1 MASRERVI
9 KPPDDRPPPAPPE
22 PRASCAFDLDL
33 THCVYRCR
41 GAPRLHAAFLCP
53 LHANIYG
60 IEFLSF
66 VITDFDSKKTI
77 FEVGRPL
84 ADGKR
89 ARRTG
94 EERDGETEREIA

>member
-1 MASRERVI
+1 MFIAV
-9 KPPDDRPPPAPPE
+9 A
-22 PRASCAFDLDL
+22 
-33 THCVYRCR
+33 
-41 GAPRLHAAFLCP
+41 APRLHAAFLCP

-94 EERDGETEREIA
+94 EERDSETERERA